1 MNSNLPKSLALT
13 RSTDGPTPSRVGVDQ
28 SNPVSLGWLQKE
40 GAGLLNQAD
49 LSRLA
54 KLLKQRPGRGMAPVR
69 TIHHFACTGGTLI
82 ARGLQSQP
90 NTLLLSEVDPLST
103 LQFKTQRS
111 RFAPTDPI
119 LLARGALNPIDETT
133 AVEMFTA
140 SVRALHGRMH
150 QIGRHLILR
159 DHAHSHFCT
168 EVDWSARPSLAGML
182 IDVVPLRSI
191 VSVRHPIDSF
201 IALGRNNWCHF
212 SPFTLEEYSRRYL
225 AFLSAYEHV
234 PIVRYERFVS
244 DPDETMREICMH
256 LDLTY
261 NPDWKAL
268 ISIMKMSGDSGR
280 RGDKIAPRSRRDY
293 TEDLVQEA
301 QASVSYLDLCQ
312 RLGYDGDISGPESPV

>member
-1 MNSNLPKSLALT
+1 MNSNLPKSVALT
-13 RSTDGPTPSRVGVDQ
+13 RSADGHNPSQAGVDQ
-28 SNPVSLGWLQKE
+28 PSQVSLGWLNRE
-40 GAGLLNQAD
+40 GVNHLSQVD
-49 LSRLA
+49 LGRLA
-54 KLLKQRPGRGMAPVR
+54 KILKQRPARDEASVR

-82 ARGLQSQP
+82 CRGLQSQP

-133 AVEMFTA
+133 AAEMFAA
-140 SVRALHGRMH
+140 SVKALHVRMH
-150 QIGRHLILR
+150 QIGRRLILR
-159 DHAHSHFCT
+159 DHSHSHFCT
-168 EVDWSARPSLAGML
+168 EADWSERPSLVQML
-182 IDVVPLRSI
+182 ADVVPLRSI

-201 IALGRNNWCHF
+201 IALERNNWCHF

-256 LDLTY
+256 LDLSY

-280 RGDKIAPRSRRDY
+280 SGNKIIPRLRRDY
-293 TEDLVQEA
+293 TEDLVREA
-301 QASVSYLDLCQ
+301 RESASYFELCQ
-312 RLGYDGDISGPESPV
+312 RLGYDDELAGPESSV

>member
-1 MNSNLPKSLALT
+1 MNSNLPKSVALT
-13 RSTDGPTPSRVGVDQ
+13 RSADGPASSQAGVDQ

-40 GAGLLNQAD
+40 GADLLRQVD
-49 LSRLA
+49 LGHLA
-54 KLLKQRPGRGMAPVR
+54 KFLEQRPAREPTPVR

-82 ARGLQSQP
+82 SRGLQSQP

-133 AVEMFTA
+133 AVEMFVA
-140 SVRALHGRMH
+140 SVKALHGRMR

-159 DHAHSHFCT
+159 DHAHSHYCT
-168 EVDWSARPSLAGML
+168 EVDWSARPGLANML
-182 IDVVPLRSI
+182 VGVVPLRSI

-201 IALGRNNWCHF
+201 IALERNNWCHF

-256 LDLTY
+256 LALSY

-312 RLGYDGDISGPESPV
+312 RLGYDGEISGPGNSV